1 MNIIQAAEV
10 GDVERVRQLIAEG
23 IDVNKSNWMG
33 STALIE
39 GRIF

>member
-23 IDVNKSNWMG
+23 TDVMEIMDN
-33 STALIE
+33 
-39 GRIF
+39 